1 MKPSILDE
9 VFSVIENRKNIP
21 KEGSYVASLFDLGE
35 DSIIEKVGEEAVELI
50 IAAKNSDKPEII
62 AEAADLI
69 FHIMV
74 LICEKGVTM
83 EDIYTELGNRRP

>member
-9 VFSVIENRKNIP
+9 VFSVIEDRKDIP
-21 KEGSYVASLFDLGE
+21 EEGSYVASLFDKGE

-62 AEAADLI
+62 SEAADLI

-83 EDIYTELGNRRP
+83 EDIYTELRSRRP